1 MKSTFP
7 LSVAAGWARVVAVFV
22 VDVGL
27 VAAGAAAAGRPGWWT
42 GVGVGLLVAL
52 LALLCW
58 RGAPLLTLAWRAL
71 TAGRSGLGV
80 PSGELADYER
90 SFGSGPVG
98 IRAVGP
104 HLVAVVAVDGPP
116 HSPSVLDYPRVESLA
131 KLPLGAVAAGLG
143 QFDVSLEGIDVVSAG
158 ARRAPKTHHPY
169 APVYSVEV
177 GDHPAVGQRRTWLVV
192 RLNALESARA
202 IVWRESVAATMSAAA
217 EWLAAE
223 LTSLR
228 IPARVLT
235 AAQIR
240 AADEALLAGIDPA
253 GLVSGWGRLRHAGG
267 YVQTYWMS
275 PGDISSTAIDRL
287 WAPDTD
293 ATVVSVQV
301 RRSDTGAAAV
311 GVMVRYHTGGPL
323 AEPPLTGLNPFA
335 GRHDAGLSA
344 GLLGAGGGGL
354 RVPAREVAAG
364 EKVAVPI
371 GATGIIV
378 GTTAAGHPL
387 LVDLSDPTE
396 LATVTIAGEFALL
409 VQMALRAAATGYQV
423 LVCTKHPQ
431 RWQHVTGAGLQ
442 VVGAAGLAEQLPASQ
457 YPYVVVYDGVGGPA
471 RAGAAV
477 TVRTVGPR
485 SASGADIHIE
495 QDGAGAAVIRT
506 WAFQYRLRINL
517 DYERRLTGAGPRR
530 AA

>member
-1 MKSTFP
+1 MKLTFP
-7 LSVAAGWARVVAVFV
+7 LSMAVGWARVVAVFV

-27 VAAGAAAAGRPGWWT
+27 VAAGAAAAGRPGWW
-42 GVGVGLLVAL
+42 VGVAVAVL
-52 LALLCW
+52 ITVLALLCW
-58 RGAPLLTLAWRAL
+58 RGAPLLTLVWR
-71 TAGRSGLGV
+71 TATARRPRLWT
-80 PSGELADYER
+80 PAGELADYER
-90 SFGSGPVG
+90 SFGPGPVG

-131 KLPLGAVAAGLG
+131 KLPLEAVAAGLD
-143 QFDVSLEGIDVVSAG
+143 QFDVRLEGIDVVSAG

-169 APVYSVEV
+169 APVYSAEV

-192 RLNALESARA
+192 RLNALESAHA
-202 IVWRESVAATMSAAA
+202 IVWRESAAATMSAAA

-240 AADEALLAGIDPA
+240 VADEALLAGIDPS
-253 GLVSGWGRLRHAGG
+253 GLQAGWGRLRHAGG

-275 PGDISSTAIDRL
+275 PGDISSASIDRL

-293 ATVVSVQV
+293 ATVVSVQL
-301 RRSDTGAAAV
+301 RRAENGTTTA

-323 AEPPLTGLNPFA
+323 AEPPLTGLNA
-335 GRHDAGLSA
+335 LVGRHDAGLRA
-344 GLLGAGGGGL
+344 GLLAASSSGL
-354 RVPAREVAAG
+354 AVPARELAAG
-364 EKVAVPI
+364 ENVAVPI
-371 GATGIIV
+371 GATGIVV
-378 GTTAAGHPL
+378 GTTATGHPL
-387 LVDLSDPTE
+387 LVDLSDPTGP
-396 LATVTIAGEFALL
+396 ATVTIYGEFALL
-409 VQMALRAAATGYQV
+409 VQVALRAAATGYQV
-423 LVCTKHPQ
+423 LVCTRRPQ
-431 RWQHVTGAGLQ
+431 RWKPVTGAGLQ
-442 VVGAAGLAEQLPASQ
+442 VLGAEGLAEQLPVSQ
-457 YPYVVVYDGVGGPA
+457 YPYVVIYDGVGGEMPT
-471 RAGAAV
+471 GAAV
-477 TVRTVGPR
+477 AVRTVGPR
-485 SASGADIHIE
+485 SASNADIHME

-517 DYERRLTGAGPRR
+517 DYERRLTEAGPRR

>member
-1 MKSTFP
+1 MKSTFA

-22 VDVGL
+22 VDVA
-27 VAAGAAAAGRPGWWT
+27 VVAAAAAAGGRPGWWAGVAAAALIT
-42 GVGVGLLVAL
+42 G

-58 RGAPLLTLAWRAL
+58 RGAPLLTLVWRAV
-71 TAGRSGLGV
+71 TARRPRSGVARGQL
-80 PSGELADYER
+80 SDYER
-90 SFGSGPVG
+90 SFGPGPVG
-98 IRAVGP
+98 LRAVGT

-131 KLPLGAVAAGLG
+131 KLPLEAVAAGLD
-143 QFDVSLEGIDVVSAG
+143 QFDVHLEGIDIVSAG

-169 APVYSVEV
+169 APVYSAEV

-192 RLNALESARA
+192 RLDALESARA
-202 IVWRESVAATMSAAA
+202 VVWRESVAATVSAAA

-235 AAQIR
+235 ADQIR
-240 AADEALLAGIDPA
+240 EADEALLAGVDPA
-253 GLVSGWGRLRHAGG
+253 AMQAGWSRLRHAGG

-275 PGDISSTAIDRL
+275 PADISSTNIDRL

-293 ATVVSVQV
+293 ATVVSVQL
-301 RRSDTGAAAV
+301 RRTENGATTA
-311 GVMVRYHTGGPL
+311 GVMVRYHTGAPL
-323 AEPPLTGLNPFA
+323 AEPPLTGLNPFV
-335 GRHDAGLSA
+335 GRHDAALRT
-344 GLLGAGGGGL
+344 GLLAASAEGL
-354 RVPAREVAAG
+354 VVPARELATG
-364 EKVAVPI
+364 EKVTVPI

-378 GTTAAGHPL
+378 GTTASGHPL
-387 LVDLSDPTE
+387 LVDLRDPTE

-409 VQMALRAAATGYQV
+409 VQVALRAAATGYQV
-423 LVCTKHPQ
+423 LVCTQRPQ
-431 RWQHVTGAGLQ
+431 RWRQVTGAGLQ
-442 VVGAAGLAEQLPASQ
+442 VVGAAGLAEQLPASR
-457 YPYVVVYDGVGGPA
+457 YPYVVVYDGVGGPVPT
-471 RAGAAV
+471 GAAV
-477 TVRTVGPR
+477 SVATVGPR

-517 DYERRLTGAGPRR
+517 DYERRLTDTGPRR

>member
-1 MKSTFP
+1 MRTSFP
-7 LSVAAGWARVVAVFV
+7 LSVAAGWARLVAVFV
-22 VDVGL
+22 IDVAV
-27 VAAGAAAAGRPGWWT
+27 VATGATAAGRAGWWT
-42 GVGVGLLVAL
+42 GVGVALLIAA

-58 RGAPLLTLAWRAL
+58 RGAPLLTLAWRSL
-71 TAGRSGLGV
+71 TGRRPQVGAA
-80 PSGELADYER
+80 GELADYER

-116 HSPSVLDYPRVESLA
+116 HSPSVLDYPRVESMA
-131 KLPLGAVAAGLG
+131 KLPLEAVAAGLC
-143 QFDVSLEGIDVVSAG
+143 QFDVSLEGIDIVSAG

-169 APVYSVEV
+169 APVYSGVV

-192 RLNALESARA
+192 RLNALDSARA

-228 IPARVLT
+228 IPARVLS

-240 AADEALLAGIDPA
+240 DADEALLAGIDPA
-253 GLVSGWGRLRHAGG
+253 GLAAGWGRLRHAGG

-275 PGDISSTAIDRL
+275 PGDISSTSIDRL

-293 ATVVSVQV
+293 ATAVSVQL
-301 RRSDTGAAAV
+301 RRTDNGATTA

-335 GRHDAGLSA
+335 GRHDAALSA
-344 GLLGAGGGGL
+344 GLLTAGGAGL
-354 RVPAREVAAG
+354 AVPARELVAG

-378 GTTAAGHPL
+378 GMTASGHPL
-387 LVDLSDPTE
+387 LVDLRDPTE

-409 VQMALRAAATGYQV
+409 VQVALRAAATGYQV
-423 LVCTKHPQ
+423 LVCTERPQ
-431 RWQHVTGAGLQ
+431 RWQQVSGAGLQ
-442 VVGAAGLAEQLPASQ
+442 VVGAAGLAAQLPASPS
-457 YPYVVVYDGVGGPA
+457 PYLVVYDRVGGPA
-471 RAGAAV
+471 PAGAAV
-477 TVRTVGPR
+477 TIRTVGAR

-495 QDGAGAAVIRT
+495 QDGPGAAVIRT

-517 DYERRLTGAGPRR
+517 DYERRLTDAGPRR

>member
-1 MKSTFP
+1 MKSSFP
-7 LSVAAGWARVVAVFV
+7 LGVAAGWGRVVAVFV
-22 VDVGL
+22 VDVA
-27 VAAGAAAAGRPGWWT
+27 VIAGAAAAAGRPGWW
-42 GVGVGLLVAL
+42 VGVGLAAL
-52 LALLCW
+52 IMVLALLCW
-58 RGAPLLTLAWRAL
+58 RGAPLLALAWRSA
-71 TAGRSGLGV
+71 TRRRPQVGAA
-80 PSGELADYER
+80 GELADYQR
-90 SFGSGPVG
+90 TFGSGPVG

-131 KLPLGAVAAGLG
+131 KLPLEAVAAGLD
-143 QFDVSLEGIDVVSAG
+143 QFDVHLEGIDIVSAG

-169 APVYSVEV
+169 APVYSAEV

-228 IPARVLT
+228 IPSRVLS

-253 GLVSGWGRLRHAGG
+253 GLAAGWGRLRHAGG

-275 PGDISSTAIDRL
+275 PGDISSTSIDRL
-287 WAPDTD
+287 WAPDTE
-293 ATVVSVQV
+293 ATAVSIQL
-301 RRSDTGAAAV
+301 RRTDNGATSM

-323 AEPPLTGLNPFA
+323 AEPPLTGLNPLV
-335 GRHDAGLSA
+335 GRHDAALSA
-344 GLLGAGGGGL
+344 GLLSAGADAL
-354 RVPAREVAAG
+354 KVPARELAPG

-378 GTTAAGHPL
+378 GTTASGHPL

-409 VQMALRAAATGYQV
+409 VQVALRAAATGYQV
-423 LVCTKHPQ
+423 LVCTQRPQ
-431 RWQHVTGAGLQ
+431 RWQPVLGAGLQ
-442 VVGAAGLAEQLPASQ
+442 MVGAAGLAEQLPASQ
-457 YPYVVVYDGVGGPA
+457 YPYVVVYDGVGGPTP
-471 RAGAAV
+471 AGAAV
-477 TVRTVGPR
+477 TVRRVAKR
-485 SASGADIHIE
+485 SASNADVHIE
-495 QDGAGAAVIRT
+495 QEGPGAAVIRT

-517 DYERRLTGAGPRR
+517 DYERRLTDAGPRR

>member
-22 VDVGL
+22 VDVAVVSVG
-27 VAAGAAAAGRPGWWT
+27 AAAGRSGWWA
-42 GVGVGLLVAL
+42 GVALAVVITL

-58 RGAPLLTLAWRAL
+58 RGAPLLTLVWRSVRGRRSRLGTPAGML
-71 TAGRSGLGV
+71 T
-80 PSGELADYER
+80 DYER

-131 KLPLGAVAAGLG
+131 KLPLEAVAVGLD
-143 QFDVSLEGIDVVSAG
+143 QFDVRLAGIDIVSAG

-169 APVYSVEV
+169 APVYSGVV
-177 GDHPAVGQRRTWLVV
+177 GDHPAVGQRRTWLVI
-192 RLNALESARA
+192 RLNALDSARA

-228 IPARVLT
+228 IPARVLS

-240 AADEALLAGIDPA
+240 EADEALLAGIDPA
-253 GLVSGWGRLRHAGG
+253 GLARGWGRLRHAGG
-267 YVQTYWMS
+267 YVQTYWLS

-293 ATVVSVQV
+293 ATVVSVQLRHAEGGV
-301 RRSDTGAAAV
+301 SAA

-323 AEPPLTGLNPFA
+323 AEPPLTGLNPFV
-335 GRHDAGLSA
+335 GRHDAALSA
-344 GLLGAGGGGL
+344 GLLAAGGGGL
-354 RVPAREVAAG
+354 AVPARALAVG

-378 GTTAAGHPL
+378 GTTASGHPL

-396 LATVTIAGEFALL
+396 LATVTIHGEFALV
-409 VQMALRAAATGYQV
+409 VQVALRAAATGYQV
-423 LVCTKHPQ
+423 LVCTQRPQ
-431 RWQHVTGAGLQ
+431 RWQPVTGAGLQ
-442 VVGAAGLAEQLPASQ
+442 VVGAAGLAEQLPASRH
-457 YPYVVVYDGVGGPA
+457 PYVVVYDRVRGPA
-471 RAGAAV
+471 PEGAAV
-477 TVRTVGPR
+477 TVRTVDAR
-485 SASGADIHIE
+485 SGSGADIHIE

-517 DYERRLTGAGPRR
+517 DYERRLTDAGPRR

>member
-7 LSVAAGWARVVAVFV
+7 LSVAAGWARLVALFV
-22 VDVGL
+22 VDVAL
-27 VAAGAAAAGRPGWWT
+27 VAAGAAVAGRPGWWIGAGL
-42 GVGVGLLVAL
+42 GVAVSL
-52 LALLCW
+52 LAVLCW

-71 TAGRSGLGV
+71 GARRSGLGE
-80 PSGELADYER
+80 PGGELADYER

-131 KLPLGAVAAGLG
+131 KLPLEAVAAGLS
-143 QFDVSLEGIDVVSAG
+143 QFDVSLEGIDIVSAG

-169 APVYSVEV
+169 APVYSAEV

-192 RLNALESARA
+192 RLDALASARA

-240 AADEALLAGIDPA
+240 AADEAVLAGIDPK
-253 GLVSGWGRLRHAGG
+253 GLTPGWGRLRHAGG

-287 WAPDTD
+287 WAPDTH
-293 ATVVSVQV
+293 ATVVSVQL
-301 RRSDTGAAAV
+301 RRSDDGAITA

-335 GRHDAGLSA
+335 GRHDAALHA
-344 GLLGAGGGGL
+344 GLLSASRGL
-354 RVPAREVAAG
+354 AVPARELGPA

-378 GTTAAGHPL
+378 GTTASGHPL
-387 LVDLSDPTE
+387 LVDLRDPTE
-396 LATVTIAGEFALL
+396 LATVTISGEFALL
-409 VQMALRAAATGYQV
+409 VQVALRAAATGYQV
-423 LVCTKHPQ
+423 LVCTKRPQ
-431 RWQHVTGAGLQ
+431 RWQPVTGAGLQ

-457 YPYVVVYDGVGGPA
+457 YPYVIVYDGVGGQAP
-471 RAGAAV
+471 AGAAV
-477 TVRTVGPR
+477 TVRTVGR
-485 SASGADIHIE
+485 HSASGADIHIE
-495 QDGAGAAVIRT
+495 QESAGAAVIRT

-517 DYERRLTGAGPRR
+517 DYERRLTDAGPRR